1 MSSWDFANIHPHT
14 YKVISEDLKFDSPT
28 DVQAEFFK
36 IMSKRCDVLVASKTG
51 SGKTLCFL
59 AAILNRIFA
68 QFDKK
73 GKEYL
78 ECDDI
83 EALIILPSRELAIQV
98 YKEFKRFLTEQYKAI
113 KISLIVGGFSKDK
126 QLRIINQKSKIVI
139 ATPGRLW
146 DMIEQE
152 KIKRLWHLGGIK
164 YLVLDEIDRIIEL
177 GQFKELKKVFDF
189 IFKFAL
195 NTNNQEEEGMAN
207 RQKHEEFVEFEGQNV
222 KIIDEYEFT
231 HDPKLSPEEISRIQ
245 KRMKD
250 RRCFLVSA
258 TLTRISS
265 TSRMM
270 TNKKFSERIK
280 KMKAKNKTDDKIN
293 PKLVD
298 AMSKLILNHPMKV
311 LDLTTDDQLIP
322 NKLKIQKV
330 KCNTDEKIHFLFH
343 FLKLNPGLTIVFV
356 NSINAAWKIN
366 NILKN
371 LNINSVCVNS
381 KMRQGHRIQRLED
394 FTKSK
399 KTVLITTDVASRGL
413 DIPNVKLVI
422 HYHMPK
428 DFDTF
433 VHRCGRTARAE
444 AEGLSILIADADD
457 HKRFGHYMRDLG
469 ASNFENI
476 VVSPSELYKSHDLVM
491 KAIKLELEQFQLDKK
506 EKTNKWITQAA
517 QEIGLDELDDIVD
530 LDENRQVLKAKRN
543 ELRHA
548 KKRHMNELK
557 VFNTNARKKF
567 STFLSPLDV
576 ASINESVKRIKN
588 N

>member
-1 MSSWDFANIHPHT
+1 MSNWELENLHPHT
-14 YKVISEDLKFDSPT
+14 AKVITDDLKFESPT
-28 DVQAEFFK
+28 DVQAEFLK
-36 IMSKRCDVLVASKTG
+36 LINKRCDVLLASKTG

-59 AAILNRIFA
+59 TAILNRVFY
-68 QFDKK
+68 QYDKK

-78 ECDDI
+78 DSDDI
-83 EALIILPSRELAIQV
+83 DALIILPSRELAIQV
-98 YKEFKRFLTEQYKAI
+98 YKEFKKFMTDKYKAI
-113 KISLIVGGFSKDK
+113 KVSLIIGGFSKDK
-126 QLRIINQKSKIVI
+126 QLRIINQQSKIVI

-152 KIKRLWHLGGIK
+152 KITRLWHLGGIK

-195 NTNNQEEEGMAN
+195 TMNNEQDAEMP
-207 RQKHEEFVEFEGQNV
+207 KIPKPEEFVEFEGQKV
-222 KIIDEYEFT
+222 RILDEYEFNS
-231 HDPKLSPEEISRIQ
+231 DPKLTADEITRIH

-258 TLTRISS
+258 TLTRISN

-270 TNKKFSERIK
+270 TNKRFSDKIK
-280 KMKAKNKTDDKIN
+280 KLKAKNKTDEKIN
-293 PKLVD
+293 PKLID
-298 AMSKLILNHPMKV
+298 AMSKLVLNHPMKV

-322 NKLKIQKV
+322 KKLGIQKI
-330 KCNTDEKIHFLFH
+330 KCNTDEKIHFLYH
-343 FLKLNPGLTIVFV
+343 FLKSAESLSIVFV
-356 NSINAAWKIN
+356 NSIQSACKLN

-371 LNINSVCVNS
+371 LNINSVCINS

-394 FTKSK
+394 FQKRK
-399 KTVLITTDVASRGL
+399 KTVLITTDVASRGI
-413 DIPNVKLVI
+413 DVPNVKLVI

-433 VHRCGRTARAE
+433 VHRCGRTARADT
-444 AEGLSILIADADD
+444 EGLSLIISDADD
-457 HKRFGHYMRDLG
+457 HKRFNHYLRDLG

-476 VVSPSELYKSHDLVM
+476 VVSPSELYKSHDLVE
-491 KAIKLELEQFQLDKK
+491 KAVKLEKETFQLEKK
-506 EKTNKWITQAA
+506 EKSNSWIKQAA
-517 QEIGLDELDDIVD
+517 LDIGLDEFDEIEGLDDNKMAI
-530 LDENRQVLKAKRN
+530 KAKRN
-543 ELRHA
+543 ELKIA

-557 VFNTNARKKF
+557 VFNGKAAKKF

-576 ASINESVKRIKN
+576 ASINDSIKRVKN